1 MQSIGERLEEARK
14 RKGISLREAA
24 EATKIRSD
32 FLGYIEQNKFDF
44 DLPEIYKKGFI
55 GNYARYLKLDPEKVL
70 TDYHAQQL
78 SSSRLGKKAGSEWFG
93 KMEIKSAAQEQ
104 AEVEEGV
111 DNASYGRISAKPA
124 SVEASEPEAAPEEE
138 SDKIF
143 YLKAGLV
150 FITVLA
156 LVFILFALVK
166 AILGSSEP
174 EEPVLGESDTPSVS
188 ESIEAPSPNPA
199 GPPAIV
205 ESDALTLEATGTV
218 YLMVR
223 QTNDEKEL
231 YRGTLGEGEST
242 TFSKQGPVD
251 IFFTAGENLV
261 IDHNGE
267 RMKPNITGA
276 AKTRID

>member
-55 GNYARYLKLDPEKVL
+55 GNYARYLKLNPEKLL

-78 SSSRLGKKAGSEWFG
+78 SSSRLGKKNGAEWFG

-111 DNASYGRISAKPA
+111 ENASYGRIATPPA
-124 SVEASEPEAAPEEE
+124 AVAPAEPDPGEDRDDEDQEG
-138 SDKIF
+138 DKMF

-150 FITVLA
+150 FVGTLA
-156 LVFILFALVK
+156 LVFILFGLVK
-166 AILGSSEP
+166 AILGGSKPDPVSLP
-174 EEPVLGESDTPSVS
+174 DSPTATAPVTRNLACRRLRRPMTQQPCRAVIPSLWKPPAPSTSWCVKPAMSKSCTAAHWEPVSPP
-188 ESIEAPSPNPA
+188 PSPNRA
-199 GPPAIV
+199 RSTSSSPPV
-205 ESDALTLEATGTV
+205 
-218 YLMVR
+218 
-223 QTNDEKEL
+223 
-231 YRGTLGEGEST
+231 
-242 TFSKQGPVD
+242 
-251 IFFTAGENLV
+251 
-261 IDHNGE
+261 
-267 RMKPNITGA
+267 
-276 AKTRID
+276 KT